1 MANVFQKS
9 DGNCRA
15 ELCETVDKLSD
26 ILNTDNFQKL
36 MKKFGKNVDANSSA
50 ELFDTLAPERTLSAI
65 MPAAVMQLNAATQ
78 LGSRFRY
85 VLIKTL
91 CLILSHV
98 GWTHQSD
105 S

>member
-1 MANVFQKS
+1 M
-9 DGNCRA
+9 
-15 ELCETVDKLSD
+15 
-26 ILNTDNFQKL
+26 
-36 MKKFGKNVDANSSA
+36 DANPSA
-50 ELFDTLAPERTLSAI
+50 ERFDALASERTLSVP
-65 MPAAVMQLNAATQ
+65 MPKAVMQLNAATQ

-85 VLIKTL
+85 GLIKTL

>member
-1 MANVFQKS
+1 M
-9 DGNCRA
+9 
-15 ELCETVDKLSD
+15 
-26 ILNTDNFQKL
+26 
-36 MKKFGKNVDANSSA
+36 DANPSA
-50 ELFDTLAPERTLSAI
+50 ERFDDLASERTLGI
-65 MPAAVMQLNAATQ
+65 RMPAAVMQFNAATQ

-85 VLIKTL
+85 GLIKTL

>member
-1 MANVFQKS
+1 M
-9 DGNCRA
+9 
-15 ELCETVDKLSD
+15 
-26 ILNTDNFQKL
+26 
-36 MKKFGKNVDANSSA
+36 DANPSA
-50 ELFDTLAPERTLSAI
+50 ERFDALASEGALSVI
-65 MPAAVMQLNAATQ
+65 TPAAVIQLNAATE

-85 VLIKTL
+85 GLIKTL

>member
-1 MANVFQKS
+1 M
-9 DGNCRA
+9 
-15 ELCETVDKLSD
+15 
-26 ILNTDNFQKL
+26 
-36 MKKFGKNVDANSSA
+36 DANPSA
-50 ELFDTLAPERTLSAI
+50 ARFDALVSERALSVL

-85 VLIKTL
+85 GLIKTL